1 VIDMRRTDTT
11 ADVSSLS
18 PNQAKALNALL
29 QTTSIGAA
37 AEECGLSV
45 ATVKRYLA
53 DATFDAV
60 YREQRRLILQETVAG
75 ISRLGTEAIQA
86 FEDALNVGDLN
97 ERLRAATRVVDMIY
111 KGTELERRIRE
122 QEELEQRITDLEI
135 AAEMASKGNAYGR
148 RR

>member
-1 VIDMRRTDTT
+1 MIDMRRTDTT

-53 DATFDAV
+53 DATFDTL

>member
-1 VIDMRRTDTT
+1 VIDMRRTDTA

-18 PNQAKALNALL
+18 PNQTKALNALL

-148 RR
+148 RW

>member
-18 PNQAKALNALL
+18 PNQAKALSALL

-37 AEECGLSV
+37 AEESGLSV

-75 ISRLGTEAIQA
+75 ILRLGTEAIQA

-135 AAEMASKGNAYGR
+135 AAEMASKGNAYGHR
-148 RR
+148 R

>member
-1 VIDMRRTDTT
+1 MIDMRRTDTT
-11 ADVSSLS
+11 ANVSSLS

>member
-1 VIDMRRTDTT
+1 MIDMRRTDTT

-75 ISRLGTEAIQA
+75 ISRLGTEAVQA

>member
-18 PNQAKALNALL
+18 PNQAKALSALL

>member
-1 VIDMRRTDTT
+1 MIDMRRTDTT

-37 AEECGLSV
+37 AEQCGLSV
-45 ATVKRYLA
+45 ATLKRYLA

-148 RR
+148 LR

>member
-18 PNQAKALNALL
+18 PNQAKALSALL

-37 AEECGLSV
+37 AEESGLSV

>member
-37 AEECGLSV
+37 AEQCGLSV